1 MELTQPSTLRL
12 TGICK
17 AFSGV
22 PALKEVDLE
31 LAGGEVHALLGAN
44 GAGKSTLIKILSGA
58 YSADEGTVL
67 IDGMPVRLG
76 GPAEAKALG
85 IHCVYQEVDTALV
98 PALSTAENILLDR
111 HAAKGAG
118 RWVDWK
124 SMSKEARAA
133 LERLGVDLPLHKP
146 AGELSLAEKQLVLIA
161 RLLTERARFVI
172 LDEPTAPL
180 SLEEAER
187 LFRVIEGLKADG
199 IGIIFITH
207 RLPEVFR
214 ISDRITVMRDGKRI
228 VTADKADLTPDG
240 VVEAMLGKKFEEEY
254 PKLETEIGDVILEVR
269 NLKSGSRVKDV
280 SLQVRSGEITAVVGL
295 VGAGKTELS
304 RALFGA
310 DPVDGGT
317 IAVSGRLLK
326 PGQPA
331 DAVAAGLALIPEERR
346 RQGIVASDSVLR
358 NLSLPSLR
366 RWTRLG
372 FLAARRE
379 EEAASGLISSLGIK
393 TAGFHQ
399 IIATLS
405 GGNQQ
410 KVSIG
415 KWIPTEASAY
425 LFDEPTKGVD
435 IGAKSDIF
443 RVIGSLAAQGK
454 AILYLTCEFQE
465 AIGIADRILV
475 MYDGAIVRE
484 LRRGEASQEELLI
497 HASGGRGGTA

>member
-1 MELTQPSTLRL
+1 MSQPSMLCMS
-12 TGICK
+12 GICK
-17 AFSGV
+17 SFSGV
-22 PALKEVDLE
+22 PALKDAGLEV
-31 LAGGEVHALLGAN
+31 AGGEVHALLGAN

-58 YSADEGTVL
+58 YGADSGSVE
-67 IDGMPVRLG
+67 IDGGPVALG
-76 GPAEAKALG
+76 SPAEAKALG
-85 IHCVYQEVDTALV
+85 IHCVYQEVDTAIV

-111 HAAKGAG
+111 HAASGAG
-118 RWVDWK
+118 RWVNWK
-124 SMSKEARAA
+124 AMAEEAGAA
-133 LERLGVDLPLHKP
+133 LQRLGVELPLHKP

-187 LFRVIEGLKADG
+187 LFRVIEGLKASG

-214 ISDRITVMRDGKRI
+214 VSDRITVMRDGMR
-228 VTADKADLTPDG
+228 VLTADKRELTPES
-240 VVEAMLGKKFEEEY
+240 VVEAMLGRKFEEEY
-254 PKLETEIGDVILEVR
+254 PKLEAAIGEVVLDVDGLR
-269 NLKSGSRVKDV
+269 SGSRVKDV
-280 SLQVRSGEITAVVGL
+280 SLKVRSGEIVAVVGL

-310 DPVDGGT
+310 DSVDGGT
-317 IAVSGRLLK
+317 ISAGGRRLRLN
-326 PGQPA
+326 QPA
-331 DAVAAGLALIPEERR
+331 DAVAAGIALVPEERR

-358 NLSLPSLR
+358 NLSLPSLK

-372 FLAARRE
+372 FLAGRKE
-379 EEAASGLISSLGIK
+379 EESASGLISSLGIK
-393 TAGFHQ
+393 TAGFQQ

-415 KWIPTEASAY
+415 KWIPTEASVY

-443 RVIGSLAAQGK
+443 RVIGNLASQGK

-465 AIGIADRILV
+465 AVGIADRILV
-475 MYDGAIVRE
+475 MYDGAIVKE
-484 LRRGEASQEELLI
+484 FPRGQASLEELLI
-497 HASGGRGGTA
+497 EASGGRGGTA